1 MCETGKYGF
10 CFFLNAKK
18 KNSLRMD
25 SKYTVTS
32 STALSSGSKYIEL
45 REHDVILK
53 KLTSLSADFCKKR
66 IFNVLFL
73 FKNIIFQILLV
84 LFYSSLF
91 TKVGNKM
98 SGLININLY

>member
-10 CFFLNAKK
+10 FFSLECKK
-18 KNSLRMD
+18 KNILRMD

-66 IFNVLFL
+66 IFNVLFSVSKYWL
-73 FKNIIFQILLV
+73 SNSVGSLLQQP
-84 LFYSSLF
+84 LHQGGKQNEWS
-91 TKVGNKM
+91 N
-98 SGLININLY
+98 

>member
-1 MCETGKYGF
+1 
-10 CFFLNAKK
+10 
-18 KNSLRMD
+18 MD

-98 SGLININLY
+98 SGLININLYWLIINNN

>member
-1 MCETGKYGF
+1 MQ
-10 CFFLNAKK
+10 K
-18 KNSLRMD
+18 KNILRMD

-66 IFNVLFL
+66 IFNVLFSVS
-73 FKNIIFQILLV
+73 K
-84 LFYSSLF
+84 Y
-91 TKVGNKM
+91 
-98 SGLININLY
+98 

>member
-1 MCETGKYGF
+1 
-10 CFFLNAKK
+10 
-18 KNSLRMD
+18 MD

-73 FKNIIFQILLV
+73 FKNIVFKFFWFSITAA
-84 LFYSSLF
+84 SSPRWE
-91 TKVGNKM
+91 TK
-98 SGLININLY
+98 